1 MTNPDFPDSRVRPC
15 VARILNLGPLPGSQ
29 EATEA
34 ILKEFEAAL
43 EGVSRPL
50 SHREAIAL
58 LASFGDDDCFGLAW
72 TLLHLME
79 SAPPPLLENEPDSS
93 ANEWVRLLWLRQV
106 NTFGP
111 PGEPGE
117 SAGASRPTS

>member
-1 MTNPDFPDSRVRPC
+1 MTNPDSQDSQIRPC
-15 VARILNLGPLPGSQ
+15 VARILNLGPLPGSE
-29 EATEA
+29 EATES

-50 SHREAIAL
+50 SHSESIAL

-79 SAPPPLLENEPDSS
+79 TAPPPLLENEPDSS
-93 ANEWVRLLWLRQV
+93 ANEWVWRLWLRQV
-106 NTFGP
+106 NTFGL
-111 PGEPGE
+111 PGDAGE